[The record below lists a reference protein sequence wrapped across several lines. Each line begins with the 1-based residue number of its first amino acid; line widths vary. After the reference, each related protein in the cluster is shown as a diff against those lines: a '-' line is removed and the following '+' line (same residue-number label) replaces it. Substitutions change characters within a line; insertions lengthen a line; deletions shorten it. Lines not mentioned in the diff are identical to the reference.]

1 MSFNNDKEDNYYS
14 DYDDNN
20 YNKEDNNIEKNELNS
35 DISQNDYNNYNNTSY
50 NFTSYNNNYN
60 NDNSSYNGNGNYYD
74 YYDNNDLSTSN
85 NNNNNYS
92 NDNYNNYNNNT
103 NKGYTNFNYSD
114 SDIVYSDYI
123 EDNINKKDK
132 KKKNKNNKKDNT
144 YIEDYDY
151 YSENISSDYDNGYS
165 RKEKISLF
173 QNKKYTVIVII
184 LILVLIILCAVLY
197 KTITVDPKG
206 SGTNS
211 DYIRLFK
218 EEVEIKVDQT
228 VQLEVQLSDTSGDY
242 KLEWFSSDDSVM
254 AIDKNGN
261 VTGIKTGE
269 AYVLAVYTYKG
280 EVYDAKCTVYVIE

>member
-20 YNKEDNNIEKNELNS
+20 YNKEDNTIKNELNS
-35 DISQNDYNNYNNTSY
+35 DISQNDYNNYNNNSN

-85 NNNNNYS
+85 DDNYS

-114 SDIVYSDYI
+114 SDIVYSDYV

-132 KKKNKNNKKDNT
+132 KNKKKNKNNKKENT

-165 RKEKISLF
+165 KKEKISLF